1 MEQLVKNILERDLL
15 DNDYQDLTNKGF
27 FDLFKTNEA
36 KLVLLDILAEEFIKN
51 QNLENNINK

>member
-15 DNDYQDLTNKGF
+15 DNDYQDLTNKRF
-27 FDLFKTNEA
+27 FDLLKTNEA

>member
-27 FDLFKTNEA
+27 FDLLKTNES
-36 KLVLLDILAEEFIKN
+36 KLVLLDILSEEFIKN
-51 QNLENNINK
+51 KNLENK

>member
-1 MEQLVKNILERDLL
+1 MEQLVKNILERELL
-15 DNDYQDLTNKGF
+15 DNDYQDLTNKDF
-27 FDLFKTNEA
+27 FDLLKTNEA

>member
-1 MEQLVKNILERDLL
+1 MEQLVKNILERELL

-27 FDLFKTNEA
+27 FDLLKTNES
-36 KLVLLDILAEEFIKN
+36 KLVLLDILSEEFIKN

>member
-15 DNDYQDLTNKGF
+15 DNDYQDLTNNGF
-27 FDLFKTNEA
+27 FDLLKIKEA

>member
-15 DNDYQDLTNKGF
+15 DNDYQDLTSKGF
-27 FDLFKTNEA
+27 FDLLKTNEA

>member
-1 MEQLVKNILERDLL
+1 MEQLVKNILERELL
-15 DNDYQDLTNKGF
+15 DNDYQDLTNNGF
-27 FDLFKTNEA
+27 FDLLKTNEA

>member
-27 FDLFKTNEA
+27 FDLLKTNEA

-51 QNLENNINK
+51 QNLENKINK

>member
-15 DNDYQDLTNKGF
+15 DNDYQDLTNNGF
-27 FDLFKTNEA
+27 FDLLKTNEA

>member
-15 DNDYQDLTNKGF
+15 DNDYQDLTNNGF
-27 FDLFKTNEA
+27 FDLLKTNEA

-51 QNLENNINK
+51 QNLENKINK